1 MHAYNN
7 NFGKH
12 QGYREYFMKLKII
25 NKFQIFQTDSFINI
39 IFIALIIKKYY

>member
-7 NFGKH
+7 KFGKH

-25 NKFQIFQTDSFINI
+25 NKFQTIFFINI
-39 IFIALIIKKYY
+39 IFIALII